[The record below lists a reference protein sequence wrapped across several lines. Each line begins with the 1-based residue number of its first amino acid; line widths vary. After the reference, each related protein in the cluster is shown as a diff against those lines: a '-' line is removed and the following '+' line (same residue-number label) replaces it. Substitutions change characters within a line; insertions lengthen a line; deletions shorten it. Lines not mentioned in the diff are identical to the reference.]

1 MNALLALSRSL
12 SRHPRFALINL
23 AGLSFGIA
31 AFLILSLFVR
41 YETGFDRQLPGWERI
56 WVVDRSLQFGDAA
69 PVSIPSRIDMLTLLR
84 SDHGSIAGARLLPA
98 QVTVQ
103 NRRQA
108 VKEEV
113 GLADPEYFDLFP
125 LPALGCDPKSALAA
139 PEGAV
144 ITQSAARRHLRP
156 GNPIGQVLTL
166 TIGSETRVARV
177 ACVIADQ
184 PVAMTHRPHIFLRLG
199 AIREPWF
206 EGASGLVTFL
216 SLADARAAGEIGTAL
231 ATFNDRHPDPSFQG
245 PKEFIKV
252 TERIVPLAEQHL
264 ADPRDRVVVTTLG
277 ILGLVSLGLAI
288 INYVNLATGRS
299 DLRAREVALR
309 KVAGAPRSALIRQF
323 LGESLAGAVLAGIGG
338 LALAELALPF
348 VNAAG
353 GLSLDIAYAGAG
365 GILPV
370 LALAVLATGLAAGIY
385 PAFVLSRFQPAAVLS
400 STQSP
405 GAGRG
410 GAGLRTALVVLQFGA
425 ATTLLI
431 CTFVLFAQARH
442 LETADLGFARDGLI
456 VVTSYGDPNLDPAQR
471 EALRR
476 AIAAVPGVTGIAT
489 SGIIPTGGSF
499 AIRKSDRDGLPV
511 EIDLL
516 EGTLGPDFL
525 EVYEARLL
533 AGRFFDPARFA
544 ADLTDRDS
552 ESGVGKGETPPSNI
566 IINRS
571 AADALGFADPQA
583 AVGRTIAGDGTLGA
597 MTIVGVIENL
607 AFGDPREPLVPFAYH
622 LSENGGFAPR
632 LSVRHTGDPQTALS
646 RIEAAWQRTAAA
658 VPFEGQSANLMLFRA
673 YYESDLQRSRLFA
686 LGAGL
691 AVAVGALGL
700 YGLAAFN
707 TARRVREIGI
717 RKSLGASSAAIARL
731 LVGQFL
737 RPVLLGNLLAWPL
750 AWLAMRE
757 WLGGFAE
764 RIALSPGYF
773 LAASLL
779 SLAIA
784 VLTVLTQSLRASR
797 TTPAAALRH
806 V

>member
-1 MNALLALSRSL
+1 MNALVALHRSF

-23 AGLSFGIA
+23 AGLSLGIA
-31 AFLILSLFVR
+31 AFLVLSLFVR
-41 YETGFDRQLPGWERI
+41 FETGFDRHLPGWERI
-56 WVVDRSLQFGDAA
+56 WVVDRSLQFGDAT
-69 PVSIPSRIDMLTLLR
+69 PVTIPSRLDMLRLLR
-84 SDHGSIAGARLLPA
+84 SEHEGIAGARLLPA
-98 QVTVQ
+98 QVAVQ
-103 NRRQA
+103 NRRLA
-108 VKEEV
+108 VKERV
-113 GLADPEYFDLFP
+113 GLVDPEYFDLFP

-139 PEGAV
+139 PDAAV
-144 ITQSAARRHLRP
+144 VTQSAARRHLRP
-156 GNPIGQVLTL
+156 GDPVGQVLTL
-166 TIGSETRVARV
+166 TIGSETRAARV
-177 ACVIADQ
+177 TCVIADQ
-184 PVAMTHRPHIFLRLG
+184 PLAMTHRPQMFLRLG
-199 AIREPWF
+199 DKQETWF
-206 EGASGLVTFL
+206 EGSSGLVTFL
-216 SLADARAAGEIGTAL
+216 SLADNRAAGEIRTAL

-252 TERIVPLAEQHL
+252 TETIVPLAERHL
-264 ADPRDRVVVTTLG
+264 SDPRDRLVVTTLG

-309 KVAGAPRSALIRQF
+309 KVAGAPRRALIAQF

-353 GLSLDIAYAGAG
+353 GLSLDIAYTGRE
-365 GILPV
+365 GILPA
-370 LALAVLATGLAAGIY
+370 LALAVLVTGLAAGIY

-405 GAGRG
+405 GTGRG
-410 GAGLRTALVVLQFGA
+410 GAGLRTGLVVLQFAA
-425 ATTLLI
+425 ATALLI

-442 LETADLGFARDGLI
+442 LQTADLGFDRDGLI
-456 VVTSYGDPNLDPAQR
+456 VVTSYGDPNLDTAQR

-476 AIAAVPGVTGIAT
+476 AIAAVPGVTGVAT
-489 SGIIPTGGSF
+489 SGVIPTGGSY

-552 ESGVGKGETPPSNI
+552 ESDVGVGETPPSNI

-571 AADALGFADPQA
+571 AAEALGFGSPQA
-583 AVGRTIAGDGTLGA
+583 AVGRTIAGDGPLGE
-597 MTIVGVIENL
+597 MTIIGVIENL
-607 AFGDPREPLVPFAYH
+607 AFDNPRIPVAPFAYH
-622 LSENGGFAPR
+622 LSEQGGFAPR
-632 LSVRHTGDPQTALS
+632 LSVRHSGDPQAALS
-646 RIEAAWQRTAAA
+646 RIEAAWQQHAAA
-658 VPFEGQSANLMLFRA
+658 VPFEGQSANLMLFKA
-673 YYESDLQRSRLFA
+673 FLQSDLQRSRLFA

-691 AVAVGALGL
+691 AVLVGALGL

-737 RPVLLGNLLAWPL
+737 RPVLLANLLAWPL

-757 WLGGFAE
+757 WLSGFAE
-764 RIALSPGYF
+764 RIALGPQYF

-779 SLAIA
+779 SLLIA